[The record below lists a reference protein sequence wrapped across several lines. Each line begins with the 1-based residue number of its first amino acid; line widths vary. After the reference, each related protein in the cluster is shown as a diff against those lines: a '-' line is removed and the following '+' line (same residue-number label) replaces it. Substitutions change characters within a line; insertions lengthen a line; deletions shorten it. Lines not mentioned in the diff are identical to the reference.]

1 MAEIPQLELNT
12 ESKIPSIGFG
22 TWQIEDGEEV
32 ISSVTAALDS
42 GYRLIDT
49 ARIYQNEKG
58 VGEAI
63 RKSSVPRSEMF
74 ITTKLWPSDF
84 GMDSARQA
92 FDESLGR
99 LGLEYVDLYLMH
111 WPSRDSKRRH
121 DAWQT
126 LIEIKKE
133 GRAKNIGVSNYT
145 VEHLQDVLR
154 YSDVVPAAN
163 QIEFHPYIYE
173 DQKPILEFCKKH
185 GIIVEAYS
193 PLSRGLGLDNLT
205 VNDLAQRLGKT
216 PAQIVLRWAVQHGTL
231 PIPKSVNPEHT
242 RENIRVFNFEI
253 SDQDMKMIDSLSS
266 NASFL

>member
-12 ESKIPSIGFG
+12 ESKIPPIGFG

-32 ISSVTAALDS
+32 IKSVSLALDS

-49 ARIYQNEKG
+49 ARIYRNEKG

-63 RKSSVPRSEMF
+63 RKSSVPRSEIF
-74 ITTKLWPSDF
+74 VTTKLWPSDF
-84 GMDSARQA
+84 GSDSARSA

-111 WPSRDSKRRH
+111 WPSRDSKRRN

-133 GRAKNIGVSNYT
+133 GRVKNIGVSNYM
-145 VEHLQDVLR
+145 VEHLQDVLKN
-154 YSDVVPAAN
+154 SDVVPSVN

-173 DQKPILEFCKKH
+173 DQKPVLEFCKKH
-185 GIIVEAYS
+185 GIVVEAYS

-205 VNDLAQRLGKT
+205 VNDVAHRVGKT
-216 PAQIVLRWAVQHGTL
+216 PAQVVLRWALQHETV
-231 PIPKSVNPEHT
+231 PIPKSVTTERI
-242 RENIRVFNFEI
+242 RENIQVFDFEL
-253 SDQDMKMIDSLSS
+253 STKDMEMIDSLSS
-266 NASFL
+266 SASFL